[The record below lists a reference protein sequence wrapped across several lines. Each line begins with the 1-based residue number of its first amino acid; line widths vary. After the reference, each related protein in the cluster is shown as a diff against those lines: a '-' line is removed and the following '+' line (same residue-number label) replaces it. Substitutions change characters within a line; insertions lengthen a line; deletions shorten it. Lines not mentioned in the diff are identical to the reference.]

1 MLVHDGMAGSGHY
14 WAYVKG
20 QRGEGREEGP
30 GGNTAQEQ
38 GGEARRGG
46 CWRKF
51 SDMNVT
57 EVDEDEVWSVSR
69 GGTAHAS
76 AYCLIYHKTDS
87 AVACSRIVASLECVL
102 SLSLS
107 LSFSFSFSFSLSLSL
122 SLARSCVRA
131 LTLAP
136 AVSLSLSS
144 RPPPLPSSSL
154 SRITRNAAARSR
166 LVASL
171 RSPDIAAHL
180 RKEPYNTV

>member
-1 MLVHDGMAGSGHY
+1 VLVHDGMAGSGHY

-107 LSFSFSFSFSLSLSL
+107 LSLPLSLSLSL
-122 SLARSCVRA
+122 SLSPSLSRSLARACV
-131 LTLAP
+131 L
-136 AVSLSLSS
+136 SLSLPLS
-144 RPPPLPSSSL
+144 RYLFLLSPPPSLPPL
-154 SRITRNAAARSR
+154 SHA
-166 LVASL
+166 
-171 RSPDIAAHL
+171 
-180 RKEPYNTV
+180 